1 MSNHLEEETKDNII
15 RHLIIKIDVLKEDKR
30 ALYKVIEDA
39 QQKIYK
45 LKHIIN
51 DFTNLTVKPKFEI
64 GDKVNIFLDSDTT
77 YVIQDYMYEQ
87 SYPVYN
93 IIPLGSTSE
102 DDIETVSEMDLIKI

>member
-1 MSNHLEEETKDNII
+1 MSNHLEEETKEQII
-15 RHLIIKIDVLKEDKR
+15 KHLIAKIDLLKEEKR
-30 ALYKVIEDA
+30 GLYTVIDEA
-39 QQKIYK
+39 QQKINE
-45 LKHIIN
+45 LKQTIN
-51 DFTNLTVKPKFEI
+51 DLIIEPRFEV
-64 GDKVNIFLDSDTT
+64 GDKVNIFLDSDIT